1 MHTEVTPRASACRST
16 GLEPSIRSVVMQAK
30 GRALQGLLTLLP
42 D

>member
-16 GLEPSIRSVVMQAK
+16 GLEQSIRSAVMQAK
-30 GRALQGLLTLLP
+30 GRVLQGLLTLLQ